1 MERLRTEIKELQKNQ
16 KEVLQ
21 LKSIVTKIKISVEG
35 LNCRMERTE
44 EVINDLE
51 DRTIEIIQS
60 KKLRE
65 NRLHKK

>member
-1 MERLRTEIKELQKNQ
+1 MERLSTEIKELQKNQ